1 MKPKK
6 IVDFRD
12 EVSSSKDL
20 DDLFQ
25 DRKQNDIEISD
36 IEVDYQIVPALEN
49 YEEEKEIVVQ
59 KVTYDK
65 IAQKDQ
71 SFHVPVHIDG
81 INIVGNDTEEVKMV
95 QVGKVNLQLNPRQ
108 EKAVQEGDSVEVQ
121 KKVVVDKVDIFI
133 MYLVKRNVIVY
144 LENEMIEVEVAC
156 RVVLVLVSNFS
167 YHESEV
173 VVDENFLYKMV
184 KVLPDGNL
192 EGNLKNVDRNT

>member
-1 MKPKK
+1 M
-6 IVDFRD
+6 
-12 EVSSSKDL
+12 
-20 DDLFQ
+20 
-25 DRKQNDIEISD
+25 
-36 IEVDYQIVPALEN
+36 
-49 YEEEKEIVVQ
+49 
-59 KVTYDK
+59 
-65 IAQKDQ
+65 
-71 SFHVPVHIDG
+71 
-81 INIVGNDTEEVKMV
+81 
-95 QVGKVNLQLNPRQ
+95 
-108 EKAVQEGDSVEVQ
+108 Q